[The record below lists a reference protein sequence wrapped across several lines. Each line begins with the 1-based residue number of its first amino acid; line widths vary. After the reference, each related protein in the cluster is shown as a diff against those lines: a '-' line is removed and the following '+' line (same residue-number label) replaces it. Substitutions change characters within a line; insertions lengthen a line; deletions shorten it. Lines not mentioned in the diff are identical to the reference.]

1 MGSSADSP
9 KSQGLDPLRSWE
21 REPEHDPVRRVGS
34 GSEMPPEDLLPGWPY
49 PGVQAGISCPEAP
62 GLDTMG
68 VISNHRGIGTMVGA
82 LHLAMGFPGL
92 SCVNLYFRGSSCF
105 DLFQDGSP
113 SPSFPLSVALGQLP
127 FTFHPSGPPL
137 DLSQLKMVMSRVR
150 IRKVFPPFLDLFFFL
165 KL

>member
-1 MGSSADSP
+1 MTLSG
-9 KSQGLDPLRSWE
+9 E
-21 REPEHDPVRRVGS
+21 GS

-92 SCVNLYFRGSSCF
+92 PV
-105 DLFQDGSP
+105 
-113 SPSFPLSVALGQLP
+113 
-127 FTFHPSGPPL
+127 
-137 DLSQLKMVMSRVR
+137 
-150 IRKVFPPFLDLFFFL
+150 
-165 KL
+165 